1 MFLRL
6 LTAIFLIFNAYIYS
20 EDIEE
25 NYFQFID
32 ALKSRDLE
40 DHEEN
45 NPLVDLNG
53 MPDSMV
59 GGCVNAITGSY
70 CEATRDMVIA
80 GSNPINL
87 TRSYNSN
94 STEEGTFQYG
104 WNINLPGQ
112 GVVLVPDP
120 ESNSARKDR
129 RSFLKPDPLS
139 TAYIKHGGSFL
150 TFEGGV
156 KTKEYHI
163 ERKQLQYGLTNCGSG
178 LLGAKE
184 NIKNIICKGDPSSF
198 AFTMVKS
205 KNEVLHFSKFK
216 KSKTNLHNF
225 YLTQHRL
232 PNRCRYEY
240 SYNSK
245 FKLIK
250 VASKGFSG
258 DNLGHLNF
266 IKPDN
271 FEKNPTISIQ
281 NPEGDTITYNFN
293 KMKTKCHGKY
303 RYCLTELHSSIA
315 PKQTFEY
322 KFVDKKFPEKIVKS
336 SLPEGRYRQIEYYE
350 KGSYTIDGKTFKV
363 GKTRDSRFGRVLG
376 LYAPIG
382 ADATPLPAY
391 RFIYTL
397 NKHKASRKP
406 IGGMTEVYDPYDN
419 KMVYHFC
426 NEQRL
431 TGIETFNK
439 DGSLYR
445 SENIFWGSPKLYE
458 YTFLKKRQL
467 CDSEG
472 AVLLAKEY
480 IYDFR
485 GNVKEEKTSGNL
497 RGCGTYDTHTKYYLY
512 ANLEQLRFEDN
523 GNRQIFN
530 TYYPNTDLIK
540 TKMVSQNS
548 QIKERNYF
556 EYDSNGALIL
566 EMLDDGQSENIED
579 LAGVSQRLIKRIQ
592 PTKNR
597 PYGLPEII
605 EEKYL
610 DLQSGEEVL
619 LKKRIIVYS
628 PAGHAQREDIYDR
641 NGQYAFTLDRGHDSM
656 GNLLWE
662 KNALGEFT
670 EYKYDANKNRT
681 YKKILKTDYHTVYTY
696 DYSNRLINE
705 SIIHDNGLVLTTT
718 YCYDLRGNKISS
730 TDIYGNT
737 TKYEYDAFNRL
748 VKTIHPGSTE
758 SIEQKG
764 YDELNNVTSKV
775 DANGNLTRIACTSRG
790 KEAKITYPCGAS
802 ESHIYTM
809 QGELEKST
817 LPNGS
822 TILYDYDY
830 KNRVISKQTFDSSG
844 QLMSKEGWEYNA
856 FNLLKETDSAG
867 VVTEHFYDSSGK
879 LIKTSREDSEILYF
893 YDSLGRKN
901 EVWEKCSQGYYKK
914 NLSVYDALDRVIEE
928 KIEDTNGML
937 FSHKSYVYDVHGN
950 VVNTS
955 LRTSGAFIQKST
967 EYDCFKQ
974 PLKITHPNG
983 EITQFFRDYH
993 YQNYQGNKVKY
1004 EEEIDPIG
1012 SVIARTSDE
1021 RGNIAIEEYKSSLGS
1036 VLRKVTHKYDG
1047 AGNQISR
1054 IEHQIDISDTTVETQ
1069 FQYNSRNQEI
1079 AIIEGV
1085 GTPDQK
1091 ITRKE
1096 YNCIGKVS
1104 KIIKPDGTI
1113 VDYLYDSLVRLT
1125 DEIDSRGGFHYQY
1138 AYDASDNIVSVINLV
1153 TNALTKREYDSCN
1166 RVTKEILDNGLELNF
1181 EYDNVDRIR
1190 KIKLPDGS
1198 SILQEYNANNL
1209 TKLIR
1214 NTGSETYEFGYSYDL
1229 SGKLSQIT
1237 LPYAIGEISYS
1248 QDSACRLSD
1257 IVSPYFEL
1265 HIPEDGYDGCDNI
1278 LKYDSSDNK
1287 GNVAHT
1293 YAYDALH
1300 QLISEDGVVH
1310 HTYNYDSRYNRTKKD
1325 DVSYENND
1333 LNQLLSQGSSTYEYD
1348 RNGNRKSVSKES
1360 NNTDCIYDSL
1370 DRLIEVVNGSI
1381 KVRFEYDAFHR
1392 RMSKRVFQIIDNDW
1406 SETSFEKYI
1415 YAMDT
1420 EIGSVNALGTIKE
1433 LKILGLGSFQNS
1445 AAIEL
1450 DEKIYLPI
1458 HDHRGNIV
1466 SLARASDGVIHETY
1480 RYSAYG
1486 QEQIFNSNNNQI
1498 LDSLNP
1504 WRFSGKRV
1512 DAETGLSYFGRR
1524 YYDPEVGKWTGP
1536 DPIWFEDGTN
1546 LYAYVHN
1553 CPLNFVDPN
1562 GLFASS
1568 IYDYTCD
1575 AISSV
1580 WNSPRFQGGCQM
1592 VGGFAEMSFGGAIAY
1607 GTFWMASPLGFA
1619 ITLHGADHLNAGYR
1633 TFINGEHSDTL
1644 TSHMLQKTGMS
1655 DQSANFLTV
1664 LISMLMCIIAR

>member
-94 STEEGTFQYG
+94 STEVGTLMYG
-104 WNINLPGQ
+104 WDINLPGQ
-112 GVVLVPDP
+112 AAIIGTD
-120 ESNSARKDR
+120 AKR
-129 RSFLKPDPLS
+129 
-139 TAYIKHGGSFL
+139 TALIKHGASFF
-150 TFEGGV
+150 TFERHFPNSSFDFV
-156 KTKEYHI
+156 K
-163 ERKQLQYGLTNCGSG
+163 KQLRYGVTNCGSG
-178 LLGAKE
+178 VLGGKE
-184 NIKNIICKGDPSSF
+184 NIKNIIYHGDPSALACILQPRTHES
-198 AFTMVKS
+198 
-205 KNEVLHFSKFK
+205 LYFSKFYNHFDG
-216 KSKTNLHNF
+216 THRF
-225 YLTQHRL
+225 YLSKHSL
-232 PNRCRYEY
+232 PNRCLYEY
-240 SYNSK
+240 SYDSK
-245 FKLIK
+245 YRLIK
-250 VASKGFSG
+250 VTSKGLSG
-258 DNLGHLNF
+258 DSLGYLEF
-266 IKPDN
+266 INSDD
-271 FEKNPTISIQ
+271 FAKNPVRSIQ
-281 NPEGDTITYNFN
+281 TPEGDILTYKFK
-293 KMKTKCHGKY
+293 KMKTICHGYY
-303 RYCLTELHSSIA
+303 RYCLTELESSIA

-322 KFVDKKFPEKIVKS
+322 KYVHKKFPEKIVKS

-391 RFIYTL
+391 RFIYNL
-397 NKHKASRKP
+397 NKDKASRKP

-426 NEQRL
+426 DEQRL
-431 TGIETFNK
+431 TGIESFNK
-439 DGSLYR
+439 NGSLYR
-445 SENIFWGSPKLYE
+445 SENIVWGSPKTFE
-458 YTFLKKRQL
+458 YTFLKKREL
-467 CDSEG
+467 CDSKG

-480 IYDFR
+480 RYDSR
-485 GNVKEEKTSGNL
+485 GNVMEEKTSGDL
-497 RGCGTYDTHTKYYLY
+497 RGCGTYDTYTKYYSY
-512 ANLEQLRFEDN
+512 FYPDQMRSEDD

-566 EMLDDGQSENIED
+566 EILDDGQSENIED

-592 PTKNR
+592 PTKQR

-610 DLQSGEEVL
+610 DMQSGEEVL

-628 PAGHAQREDIYDR
+628 PAGLAQREDIYDR
-641 NGQYAFTLDRGHDSM
+641 NGQHAFTLDRGHDSM

-681 YKKILKTDYHTVYTY
+681 YKKILKTDYHTLYTY

-705 SIIHDNGLVLTTT
+705 SIIHDNGLVLSNS
-718 YCYDLRGNKISS
+718 YSYDLRGNKISS
-730 TDIYGNT
+730 TDICGNT
-737 TKYEYDAFNRL
+737 TKYEYDTFNRL
-748 VKTIHPGSTE
+748 VKTIYPGSTE

-790 KEAKITYPCGAS
+790 KEANITYPCGAT
-802 ESHIYTM
+802 ESHIYTL

-844 QLMSKEGWEYNA
+844 QLASKQAWEYNA

-879 LIKTSREDSEILYF
+879 LIKTSREDSEVLYF

-901 EVWEKCSQGYYKK
+901 EVWEKCSDGYYKK

-928 KIEDTNGML
+928 KIEDTNGTL
-937 FSHKSYVYDVHGN
+937 FSHKSYTYDAHRN
-950 VVNTS
+950 VTNTS
-955 LRTSGAFIQKST
+955 LRTSGGFIQKST

-993 YQNYQGNKVKY
+993 YQNDQGNTVKY

-1012 SVIARTSDE
+1012 SVIARTFDE
-1021 RGNIAIEEYKSSLGS
+1021 RGNVAREEYKSSLGF
-1036 VLRKVTHKYDG
+1036 VLRKVTHKYDA

-1054 IEHQIDISDTTVETQ
+1054 IEHQIDNSDTTVETQ

-1079 AIIEGV
+1079 AIIEAV

-1096 YNCIGKVS
+1096 YNSIGKVA
-1104 KIIKPDGTI
+1104 KIIKPDDTI
-1113 VDYLYDSLVRLT
+1113 VDYLYDSL
-1125 DEIDSRGGFHYQY
+1125 
-1138 AYDASDNIVSVINLV
+1138 
-1153 TNALTKREYDSCN
+1153 
-1166 RVTKEILDNGLELNF
+1166 
-1181 EYDNVDRIR
+1181 
-1190 KIKLPDGS
+1190 
-1198 SILQEYNANNL
+1198 
-1209 TKLIR
+1209 
-1214 NTGSETYEFGYSYDL
+1214 
-1229 SGKLSQIT
+1229 
-1237 LPYAIGEISYS
+1237 
-1248 QDSACRLSD
+1248 
-1257 IVSPYFEL
+1257 
-1265 HIPEDGYDGCDNI
+1265 
-1278 LKYDSSDNK
+1278 
-1287 GNVAHT
+1287 
-1293 YAYDALH
+1293 
-1300 QLISEDGVVH
+1300 
-1310 HTYNYDSRYNRTKKD
+1310 
-1325 DVSYENND
+1325 
-1333 LNQLLSQGSSTYEYD
+1333 
-1348 RNGNRKSVSKES
+1348 
-1360 NNTDCIYDSL
+1360 
-1370 DRLIEVVNGSI
+1370 
-1381 KVRFEYDAFHR
+1381 
-1392 RMSKRVFQIIDNDW
+1392 
-1406 SETSFEKYI
+1406 
-1415 YAMDT
+1415 
-1420 EIGSVNALGTIKE
+1420 
-1433 LKILGLGSFQNS
+1433 
-1445 AAIEL
+1445 AA
-1450 DEKIYLPI
+1450 
-1458 HDHRGNIV
+1458 
-1466 SLARASDGVIHETY
+1466 
-1480 RYSAYG
+1480 
-1486 QEQIFNSNNNQI
+1486 
-1498 LDSLNP
+1498 
-1504 WRFSGKRV
+1504 
-1512 DAETGLSYFGRR
+1512 
-1524 YYDPEVGKWTGP
+1524 
-1536 DPIWFEDGTN
+1536 
-1546 LYAYVHN
+1546 
-1553 CPLNFVDPN
+1553 
-1562 GLFASS
+1562 
-1568 IYDYTCD
+1568 
-1575 AISSV
+1575 
-1580 WNSPRFQGGCQM
+1580 
-1592 VGGFAEMSFGGAIAY
+1592 
-1607 GTFWMASPLGFA
+1607 
-1619 ITLHGADHLNAGYR
+1619 
-1633 TFINGEHSDTL
+1633 
-1644 TSHMLQKTGMS
+1644 
-1655 DQSANFLTV
+1655 
-1664 LISMLMCIIAR
+1664 